1 MIKQNLTSWNIYNS
15 SKIEID
21 GIQYYLKATVE
32 NSRLHFYISKNEF
45 DFPVYDIALPV
56 DNSSVISGQFK
67 VNDTYINPFVGLLED
82 NISKYLTV
90 NGNYY
95 TQTFDNLRLSIKA
108 KQNNGFDYIFTN
120 NSLGVCLPSLVRS
133 SSIEAMEELAG
144 KTIEEGLFDIESAYN
159 NAHLNLFVY
168 DNIISFPVY
177 VNKNA
182 YNTFVASPYY
192 SSITDDIFKDKDS
205 FTNSSSKLSDY
216 YGLDIWNRLNSA
228 RT

>member
-1 MIKQNLTSWNIYNS
+1 MIKQNLTSWNIYNP

-21 GIQYYLKATVE
+21 EIQYYLKATIE
-32 NSRLHFYISKNEF
+32 NIKLHFYISKNEF

-67 VNDTYINPFVGLLED
+67 VNDTYVNPFVGLLET

-90 NGNYY
+90 HGNYY

-108 KQNNGFDYIFTN
+108 KQNNNFDYIFTN

-144 KTIEEGLFDIESAYN
+144 KTIAEGLFDIGSAYN

-168 DNIISFPVY
+168 DNVITSPVY
-177 VNKNA
+177 VNANA
-182 YNTFVASPYY
+182 YNTFVASPYS
-192 SSITDDIFKDKDS
+192 SSITDDIFKDRDT
-205 FTNSSSKLSDY
+205 FTNSSSKISDY
-216 YGLDIWNRLNSA
+216 YGLDIWNRLNSS